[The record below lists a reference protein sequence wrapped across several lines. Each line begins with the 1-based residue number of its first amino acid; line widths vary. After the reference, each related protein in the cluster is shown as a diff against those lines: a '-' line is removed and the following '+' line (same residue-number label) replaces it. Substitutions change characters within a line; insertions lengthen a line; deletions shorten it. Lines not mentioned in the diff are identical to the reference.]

1 MSKNREPHE
10 KMTTQ
15 SNGLTKTQEVLCQ
28 EEFKKADRH
37 SNGNKIEA
45 SNNQNKLVR
54 KNSN

>member
-1 MSKNREPHE
+1 MSKNREPHQ

-15 SNGLTKTQEVLCQ
+15 SNGLTKTQEVLYQ

-45 SNNQNKLVR
+45 STKQNK
-54 KNSN
+54 

>member
-15 SNGLTKTQEVLCQ
+15 SNGLTKTQEVLYQ

-37 SNGNKIEA
+37 SNRNKIEVT
-45 SNNQNKLVR
+45 NKQ
-54 KNSN
+54 KQ